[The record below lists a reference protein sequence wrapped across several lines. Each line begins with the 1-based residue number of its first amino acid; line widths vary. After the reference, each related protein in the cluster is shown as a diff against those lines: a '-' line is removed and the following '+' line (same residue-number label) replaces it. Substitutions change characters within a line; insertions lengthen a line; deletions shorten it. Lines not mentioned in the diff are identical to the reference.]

1 MKKIW
6 KYAILLVALSALLC
20 MSAFAA
26 DGLTVNSFVQVD
38 GVDAVKAVDGKEYFT
53 ATYQGNAGSQYLILM
68 LATETVPE
76 SQPEGTAMPD
86 PTDGNILYINQAQA
100 DTEGVVRFA
109 TVYPMA
115 LEDSVI
121 WLTGGPE
128 AVALASID
136 VPDPVGVTVSGQ
148 VKSYNPGNATTVE
161 LKQGSKVKYT
171 AAIDA
176 TTGSGQVTQNF
187 SFTAVAAGTYD
198 LVVTKA
204 GHLTYTVTGVV
215 VGTENVDLTAATGKA
230 YQTITL
236 LCGDIDANAWINST
250 DLGIVLQ
257 GQNYG
262 KQTSVSG
269 TNKVADLDGNG
280 WINSTDLG
288 IVLQGQ
294 HYGKGA
300 VTVAY

>member
-100 DTEGVVRFA
+100 DEKGVVKFE

-136 VPDPVGVTVSGQ
+136 VAKKEVSVTIIGTDNKAQAKVSAD
-148 VKSYNPGNATTVE
+148 GNTLNVQNNEACVVIYTTDNGKTYKKLTATVN
-161 LKQGSKVKYT
+161 V
-171 AAIDA
+171 
-176 TTGSGQVTQNF
+176 TGGYD
-187 SFTAVAAGTYD
+187 YD
-198 LVVTKA
+198 LTQVPA
-204 GHLTYTVTGVV
+204 GAEISVAVKGDANGDGTVTSADSVLLSRSLLLSSHPAYKPLDAM
-215 VGTENVDLTAATGKA
+215 TAMAFDLNND
-230 YQTITL
+230 
-236 LCGDIDANAWINST
+236 GDITSADS
-250 DLGIVLQ
+250 VLLSR
-257 GQNYG
+257 NLL
-262 KQTSVSG
+262 
-269 TNKVADLDGNG
+269 LD
-280 WINSTDLG
+280 T
-288 IVLQGQ
+288 
-294 HYGKGA
+294 HA
-300 VTVAY
+300 AYKALTW